1 MRQIKILSSVAAL
14 AALPIAANAEGLER
28 FNVDPGFL
36 FGEGNAANISF
47 ASVSPSSAQ
56 LKER

>member
-28 FNVDPGFL
+28 FNVDLAFCL
-36 FGEGNAANISF
+36 E
-47 ASVSPSSAQ
+47 
-56 LKER
+56 KETQQT